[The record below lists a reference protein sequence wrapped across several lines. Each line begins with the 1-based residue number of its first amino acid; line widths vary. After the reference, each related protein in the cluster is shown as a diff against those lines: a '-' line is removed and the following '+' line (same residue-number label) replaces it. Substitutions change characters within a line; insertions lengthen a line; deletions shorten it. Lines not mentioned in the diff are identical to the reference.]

1 MWNPTN
7 MPEAHIPLLPLKVS
21 NDFDLLLDFLRPIA
35 MTEMKRTLM
44 LRPVGAGVGAGV
56 LALLAVLPEDGQ
68 QDGHVLSNRLLEEA
82 RASRND
88 LRAIAIAE
96 DVRIDEEDRDHHGIR
111 LSFEHESGDSRALLL
126 PYIVKGRLRRRV
138 RFAPLFAVVYEP
150 RIWAPR

>member
-1 MWNPTN
+1 
-7 MPEAHIPLLPLKVS
+7 MPDAHIPLLPLKVS

-44 LRPVGAGVGAGV
+44 LRPVGAAVGAGA
-56 LALLAVLPEDGQ
+56 LSLLAVLPEDGPE
-68 QDGHVLSNRLLEEA
+68 DGHVLSNRLIGLA
-82 RASRND
+82 REQRD
-88 LRAIAIAE
+88 DYRAVAIAE

-126 PYIVKGRLRRRV
+126 PYVVKGRLRRRV

-150 RIWAPR
+150 RIWSPE